1 MKLIW
6 PRSRGSQFYLL
17 LLVGVAIGLLMVVSG
32 PWRAGLMVV
41 GVTFVIG
48 ALARVVVS
56 AEHVGMLR
64 VRSKAFD
71 VFWTATLGISLCL
84 LALLVPPG
92 PS

>member
-1 MKLIW
+1 MKLRM
-6 PRSRGSQFYLL
+6 PRSRGSQIYLL
-17 LLVGVAIGLLMVVSG
+17 LLFGVFAGLMLVIAG
-32 PWRAGLMVV
+32 PWRVGLMVV
-41 GVTFVIG
+41 GATFVAA
-48 ALARVVVS
+48 ALSRVVVS

-64 VRSKAFD
+64 VRGKAFD

>member
-1 MKLIW
+1 M

-17 LLVGVAIGLLMVVSG
+17 LLFGVGVGLLMVISG

-41 GVTFVIG
+41 GATFVVG
-48 ALARVVVS
+48 ALTRVVVP
-56 AEHVGMLR
+56 ADHVGMLR

-71 VFWTATLGISLCL
+71 IFWTATLGVSLIA

>member
-1 MKLIW
+1 MKVRL
-6 PRSRGSQFYLL
+6 PRSRGSQIYLL
-17 LLVGVAIGLLMVVSG
+17 LLAGVLAGLLMVVG
-32 PWRAGLMVV
+32 G
-41 GVTFVIG
+41 TFVV
-48 ALARVVVS
+48 ASLARVVVS

-64 VRSKAFD
+64 VRGKAFD